1 MNLMNSNNIIL
12 PKELIPY
19 FRSNHAGETGA
30 VYIYKAIIKFSKNK
44 DILKFSK
51 LHLSTETKHLN
62 LLESIIPKK
71 DFSKL
76 IGLWKF
82 FGFLTGFVPSILG
95 RNFIYTTIFYVETFV
110 EKHYQEQI
118 NMLDNSKQSKKLKK
132 IIEDLMNDEIDH
144 KDDAK
149 KKIKKLTILN
159 KAWGHLIT
167 HGSKLAVNISKRF

>member
-1 MNLMNSNNIIL
+1 M
-12 PKELIPY
+12 
-19 FRSNHAGETGA
+19 
-30 VYIYKAIIKFSKNK
+30 
-44 DILKFSK
+44 
-51 LHLSTETKHLN
+51 
-62 LLESIIPKK
+62 
-71 DFSKL
+71 

-82 FGFLTGFVPSILG
+82 FGFLTGFIPSILG

-167 HGSKLAVNISKRF
+167 HGSNLAVNVSKRF

>member
-1 MNLMNSNNIIL
+1 MNVMNSNNIIL

-44 DILKFSK
+44 DILQFSQ

-62 LLESIIPKK
+62 LLENILQKK

-82 FGFLTGFVPSILG
+82 FGFLIGFIPSMLG
-95 RNFIYTTIFYVETFV
+95 RNFIYTTIYYVETFV
-110 EKHYQEQI
+110 EKHYQEQL
-118 NMLDNSKQSKKLKK
+118 NMLDKNEQSKKLRK
-132 IIEDLMNDEIDH
+132 IIEDLMKDEIDH

-149 KKIKKLTILN
+149 KYLKNLTIFN
-159 KAWGHLIT
+159 KLWGQIIT
-167 HGSKLAVNISKRF
+167 HGSNLAVNISKRF